1 MLIPAFPEKVFSL
14 LFRFPLKIKFY
25 DSKKKFKCR
34 AGYGTVSPM
43 NDISPE
49 SILEWYVSAG
59 VDETIGDSPVNRF
72 DVPAE
77 PDFPVP
83 AAVPQRTFAPIR
95 PAVGV
100 ADTAPLAD
108 RAQSLAELREIIE
121 KFDGCPLK
129 KSARSTVFGAGNP
142 QARLM
147 IVGEAP
153 GAEEDRQGLPFVG
166 ASGHLLDKMLQSIG
180 LKREDVYITNILPWR
195 PPANRKPSQE
205 ESALMTP
212 FVRRHIA
219 LVQPKVLLLLGGSAV
234 SALMNIGDGIIKT
247 RGRWLKYEHGGTVAD
262 AMPSFHPAYLLR
274 QPAQK
279 KEAWRDLIEVRRKLA
294 SV

>member
-1 MLIPAFPEKVFSL
+1 M
-14 LFRFPLKIKFY
+14 FRFPLKIKLY
-25 DSKKKFKCR
+25 DCKKKFKCR
-34 AGYGTVSPM
+34 AEYDTVIAM

-72 DVPAE
+72 DLPAESAFSVPA
-77 PDFPVP
+77 P
-83 AAVPQRTFAPIR
+83 ALQRTFVPS
-95 PAVGV
+95 PAAAVV

-108 RAQSLAELREIIE
+108 HAQSLPELREIIE

-142 QARLM
+142 HARLM

-180 LKREDVYITNILPWR
+180 LKREDAYITNILPWR

-219 LVQPKVLLLLGGSAV
+219 LIRPQVLLLLGGSAV

-247 RGRWLKYEHGGTVAD
+247 RGRWLAYKHDGTTID

-279 KEAWRDLIEVRRKLA
+279 KEAWRDLIEVKRKLA
-294 SV
+294 SF